1 MPRVT
6 RAELARLDAV
16 GRGEQ
21 LPRGWTRLYPLP
33 TQPKSVEGRPPP
45 PRPRR
50 PRPPLEREIQRAV
63 LNYLNAVPGIYA
75 WKAGAGLLP
84 LADGRR
90 VRMGRA
96 GVSDVIGWFRVHRVS
111 VQPWQRCGMQRCE
124 RQHIPVWFAIE
135 CKRPGGKATPAQ
147 LDFLA
152 RLREAGSPLAM
163 VASSVDEVRRAV
175 EAL

>member
-6 RAELARLDAV
+6 RAELARQKTRKPRPLTRADTREDLARLV
-16 GRGEQ
+16 GR
-21 LPRGWTRLYPLP
+21 PR
-33 TQPKSVEGRPPP
+33 
-45 PRPRR
+45 
-50 PRPPLEREIQRAV
+50 ERDIQRAV
-63 LNYLNAVPGIYA
+63 LTYLNSVPGVCA

-90 VRMGRA
+90 VRMGKA